1 MLSIELELYLI
12 QNILSKLIVYF
23 KSLYDSSLQ
32 HVLNMF
38 VLIMKSVLY
47 KWLIFDPNKKCRS
60 CILILWSFSRV
71 SFYTSSF
78 WLFDR
83 TK

>member
-1 MLSIELELYLI
+1 MTAAYNMFL
-12 QNILSKLIVYF
+12 NIL
-23 KSLYDSSLQ
+23 
-32 HVLNMF
+32 M
-38 VLIMKSVLY
+38 LIMKLVLY
-47 KWLIFDPNKKCRS
+47 KWLF
-60 CILILWSFSRV
+60 LILQKEVSLMHFDFVIILSV

>member
-23 KSLYDSSLQ
+23 KSLYDSNL
-32 HVLNMF
+32 HVLKYV
-38 VLIMKSVLY
+38 VLIMKLVLY
-47 KWLIFDPNKKCRS
+47 KWLF
-60 CILILWSFSRV
+60 LILQKEVSLMHFDFVIILSV

-78 WLFDR
+78 WLFDQ